1 MVADVTDAAAV
12 ILAGGRALRMGGGDK
27 PLRLLAG
34 QPLLT
39 HVLARVAPQAGA
51 VAISANG
58 DPARF
63 AAFGLPV
70 LADPVL
76 ADPVLADPVLA
87 DPAADYPGP
96 LAGIL
101 AGMVWARAA
110 GFALLLSVPG
120 DTPFLPRD
128 LAARLAAARMPA
140 ARVAFAASAGR
151 THPVAGLWPVD
162 LADDLAV
169 ALTGPDRSVAR
180 FAAHYGVAVAEFAV
194 AAFDPFLNINTP
206 ADLAAAELLASGGA
220 GVP

>member
-12 ILAGGRALRMGGGDK
+12 ILAGGRAQRMGGGDK

-34 QPLLT
+34 QPLLA

-63 AAFGLPV
+63 AAFGL
-70 LADPVL
+70 
-76 ADPVLADPVLA
+76 PVLA

-140 ARVAFAASAGR
+140 ARVAFAASGGR

-169 ALTGPDRSVAR
+169 ALAGPDRSVAR

-194 AAFDPFLNINTP
+194 APFDPFLNINTP